1 MVVPHRR
8 SDGFRSVEYR
18 YTSLETPGF
27 RQRHGERRRSRI
39 AATAT
44 IATTIAAASMYVAI
58 SGTGISKTRR
68 ESLSVTMAKK
78 IAAAIIAVWHTN

>member
-1 MVVPHRR
+1 MDIADIQAECSAGVNGYGGRR
-8 SDGFRSVEYR
+8 
-18 YTSLETPGF
+18 
-27 RQRHGERRRSRI
+27 RRRSRM

-68 ESLSVTMAKK
+68 KS
-78 IAAAIIAVWHTN
+78 